1 MRNNFFFMKQ
11 DVKTKEKKVEVE
23 SQVSIKV
30 PVEIPSKEISH
41 YLCLSNQVLH
51 VLAFAC
57 LGTAY
62 SSFYF

>member
-1 MRNNFFFMKQ
+1 MKQ
-11 DVKTKEKKVEVE
+11 DVNTREEKVEVE

-41 YLCLSNQVLH
+41 YLCLSNKVLH
-51 VLAFAC
+51 VLAFAW
-57 LGTAY
+57 LGIAF